1 MSEFKWPLMKDTISF
16 RDRLKLA
23 KFCLTTSRFSAGPL
37 VKDFEKAWSS
47 WVGSNDSLFVS
58 SGSTA
63 NFLLVAAVKDFYGLK
78 DGDAVLLPACT
89 WVTNVSPI
97 MQLGLRPVFCD
108 INLSDFSFEIEN
120 AKKIAAKENIKMIF
134 VTHLLGYSADIEKLR
149 EVFPN
154 ALIIEDVCE
163 SHGCKGPDGS
173 RRGSEYIGGTFSF
186 YFGHHM
192 TTIEGGMVSTNNDEL
207 ADLMKQKRCHG
218 LARESKHFD
227 RYALENPNI
236 IKSFLFMT
244 DGYNF
249 RNTDLGACLGLMQLK
264 RLDRMVLTRNDNY
277 AMFHKLIEK
286 FSDKLYIPSINDQI
300 SSFAFP
306 LICRNSGD
314 RTALMLE
321 MEKQNIEFR
330 PIVSGN
336 LLRQPFL
343 KDYQSENSM
352 KNADILHT
360 NGLYISNNHF
370 VGSKEITLLET
381 ALDKTF
387 ACRD

>member
-1 MSEFKWPLMKDTISF
+1 MSEFKWPLMKDTITF
-16 RDRLKLA
+16 GDRMKLA
-23 KFCLTTSRFSAGPL
+23 KFCLTTARFSAGPL
-37 VKDFEKAWSS
+37 VKDFERAWSS
-47 WVGSNDSLFVS
+47 WIGSKDSIFVS

-63 NFLLVAAVKDFYGLK
+63 NFLLVAAVKDFFDLK

-108 INLSDFSFEIEN
+108 INLSNFSFDIEK
-120 AKKIAAKENIKMIF
+120 AKKIAAKQKIKMIF

-149 EVFPN
+149 EIFPN

-192 TTIEGGMVSTNNDEL
+192 TTIEGGMVSTNNEEL
-207 ADLMKQKRCHG
+207 ADLMRQKRCHG
-218 LARESKHFD
+218 LARESKHYD
-227 RYALENPNI
+227 QYAFENPNI

-249 RNTDLGACLGLMQLK
+249 RNTDLSAYLGLIQLK
-264 RLDRMVLTRNDNY
+264 RLDGMVLTRNDNY
-277 AMFHKLIEK
+277 QTFYKLIEK
-286 FSDKLYIPSINDQI
+286 FSEKLYVPAINDQI

-314 RTALMLE
+314 RPALMLE
-321 MEKQNIEFR
+321 MEKEGIEFR

-343 KDYQSENSM
+343 KEYTAETSM
-352 KNADILHT
+352 KNADILHN

-381 ALDKTF
+381 ALNKAF
-387 ACRD
+387 SCHH

>member
-1 MSEFKWPLMKDTISF
+1 MSDFNWPLMKDTISF
-16 RDRLKLA
+16 GDRLKLA
-23 KFCLTTSRFSAGPL
+23 KFCLTTGRFSAGPL
-37 VKDFEKAWSS
+37 VKDFERAWSS
-47 WVGSNDSLFVS
+47 WIGSEDSLFVS

-63 NFLLVAAVKDFYGLK
+63 NFLLVAAVKDLFGLK

-97 MQLGLRPVFCD
+97 MQQGLRPVFCD
-108 INLSDFSFEIEN
+108 INLSDFSFDIEN

-154 ALIIEDVCE
+154 AIIIEDVCE
-163 SHGCKGPDGS
+163 SHGCRGPDGS

-207 ADLMKQKRCHG
+207 ADLMRQKRCHG
-218 LARESKHFD
+218 LARESKHYD
-227 RYALENPNI
+227 RYALENPDI
-236 IKSFLFMT
+236 IRSFLFMT

-249 RNTDLGACLGLMQLK
+249 RNTDLGAYLGLIQLK
-264 RLDRMVLTRNDNY
+264 RLDGMVQTRNNNY
-277 AMFHKLIEK
+277 QLFHKLIKK
-286 FSDKLYIPSINDQI
+286 FENKLYVPSINNRI

-306 LICRNSGD
+306 LICKDGANRA
-314 RTALMLE
+314 ALMLE
-321 MEKQNIEFR
+321 MEANGIEFR

-343 KDYQSENSM
+343 KEYGGDTSM
-352 KNADILHT
+352 ENADLLHD

-370 VGSKEITLLET
+370 VGIKELKLLERS
-381 ALDKTF
+381 LSQTF
-387 ACRD
+387 GDRK

>member
-16 RDRLKLA
+16 SDRLKLA

-47 WVGSNDSLFVS
+47 WIGSNNSLFVS

-108 INLSDFSFEIEN
+108 INLSDFSFDIEN

-173 RRGSEYIGGTFSF
+173 RRGPEYIGGTFSF

-207 ADLMKQKRCHG
+207 ADLMRQKRCHG
-218 LARESKHFD
+218 LARESKHYD
-227 RYALENPNI
+227 RYALENPDI

-249 RNTDLGACLGLMQLK
+249 RNTDLGACLGLMHFK
-264 RLDRMVLTRNDNY
+264 RLDGMVLTRNDNY
-277 AMFHKLIEK
+277 RMFHKLIEK
-286 FSDKLYIPSINDQI
+286 FSDKLHVPSINDQI

-314 RTALMLE
+314 RPALMLE
-321 MEKQNIEFR
+321 MEKQDIEFR

-343 KDYQSENSM
+343 KDYMAETSM
-352 KNADILHT
+352 KNADILHN

-387 ACRD
+387 PRRH

>member
-1 MSEFKWPLMKDTISF
+1 MKDTISF
-16 RDRLKLA
+16 SDRLKLA

-47 WVGSNDSLFVS
+47 WIGSNNSLFVS

-108 INLSDFSFEIEN
+108 INLSDFSFDIEN

-149 EVFPN
+149 EIFPN

-173 RRGSEYIGGTFSF
+173 RRGPEYIGGTFSF

-207 ADLMKQKRCHG
+207 ADLMRQKRCHG
-218 LARESKHFD
+218 LARESKHYD
-227 RYALENPNI
+227 RYALENPDI

-264 RLDRMVLTRNDNY
+264 RLDGMVLTRNDNY
-277 AMFHKLIEK
+277 RMFHKLIEK
-286 FSDKLYIPSINDQI
+286 FSDKLHLPSINDQI

-314 RTALMLE
+314 RPALMLE
-321 MEKQNIEFR
+321 MEKQDIEFR

-343 KDYQSENSM
+343 KDYMAETSM
-352 KNADILHT
+352 KNADILHN

-387 ACRD
+387 PRRH

>member
-1 MSEFKWPLMKDTISF
+1 MKDTISF
-16 RDRLKLA
+16 GDRLKLA
-23 KFCLTTSRFSAGPL
+23 KFCLTTNRFSAGPV
-37 VKDFEKAWSS
+37 VKDFEKSWSS
-47 WVGSNDSLFVS
+47 WIGSQDSLFVS

-89 WVTNVSPI
+89 WVTNVCPI

-108 INLSDFSFEIEN
+108 INFSDFSFDIES

-134 VTHLLGYSADIEKLR
+134 VTHLLGFSADIEKLK

-173 RRGSEYIGGTFSF
+173 RRGPEYIGGTFSF

-207 ADLMKQKRCHG
+207 ADLMRQKRSHG
-218 LARESKHFD
+218 MARESKYYD

-236 IKSFLFMT
+236 IKSFLFTT

-249 RNTDLGACLGLMQLK
+249 RNTDLGAYLGLIQLK
-264 RLDRMVLTRNDNY
+264 RLDGMVRTRNNNY
-277 AMFHKLIEK
+277 QMFHKLVKK
-286 FSDKLYIPSINDQI
+286 FEHKLYLPSINNRI
-300 SSFAFP
+300 SSFALP
-306 LICRNSGD
+306 LICKDGAD
-314 RTALMLE
+314 RTALISE
-321 MEKQNIEFR
+321 MEAHGIEFR

-343 KDYQSENSM
+343 KDYAKSSKM
-352 KNADILHT
+352 PNADILHT
-360 NGLYISNNHF
+360 NGFYIANNHF
-370 VGSKEITLLET
+370 VGKPELNLLENT
-381 ALDKTF
+381 LNIAL
-387 ACRD
+387 RD

>member
-16 RDRLKLA
+16 SDRLKLA

-47 WVGSNDSLFVS
+47 WIGSNNSLFVS

-108 INLSDFSFEIEN
+108 INLSDFSFDIEN

-149 EVFPN
+149 EIFPN

-173 RRGSEYIGGTFSF
+173 RRGPEYIGGTFSF

-207 ADLMKQKRCHG
+207 ADLMRQKRCHG
-218 LARESKHFD
+218 LARESKHYD
-227 RYALENPNI
+227 RYALENPDI

-264 RLDRMVLTRNDNY
+264 RLDGMVLTRNDNY
-277 AMFHKLIEK
+277 RMFHKLIEK
-286 FSDKLYIPSINDQI
+286 FSDKLHLPSINDQI

-314 RTALMLE
+314 RPALMLE
-321 MEKQNIEFR
+321 MEKQDIEFR

-343 KDYQSENSM
+343 KDYMAETSM
-352 KNADILHT
+352 KNADILHN

-387 ACRD
+387 PRRH

>member
-1 MSEFKWPLMKDTISF
+1 MSDFKWPLMKDTISF
-16 RDRLKLA
+16 GDRLKLA
-23 KFCLTTSRFSAGPL
+23 KFCLTTGRFSAGPL
-37 VKDFEKAWSS
+37 VKDFERAWSS
-47 WVGSNDSLFVS
+47 WIGSEDSLFVS

-63 NFLLVAAVKDFYGLK
+63 NFLLVAAVKDLFGLK

-108 INLSDFSFEIEN
+108 INLSDFSFDIES

-163 SHGCKGPDGS
+163 SHGCRGPDGS

-207 ADLMKQKRCHG
+207 ADLMRQKRCHG
-218 LARESKHFD
+218 LARESKHYD
-227 RYALENPNI
+227 RYALENPDI
-236 IKSFLFMT
+236 IRSFLFMT

-249 RNTDLGACLGLMQLK
+249 RNTDLGAYLGLIQLK
-264 RLDRMVLTRNDNY
+264 RLDGMVQTRNKNY
-277 AMFHKLIEK
+277 QLFHKLIKK
-286 FSDKLYIPSINDQI
+286 FENKLYVPSINSRI

-306 LICRNSGD
+306 LICKDGAN
-314 RTALMLE
+314 RTALMSE
-321 MEKQNIEFR
+321 MEANGIEFR

-343 KDYQSENSM
+343 KEYGGETSM
-352 KNADILHT
+352 KNADLLHD
-360 NGLYISNNHF
+360 NGFYISNNHF
-370 VGSKEITLLET
+370 VGIKELKLLERS
-381 ALDKTF
+381 LGQTF
-387 ACRD
+387 GDRK